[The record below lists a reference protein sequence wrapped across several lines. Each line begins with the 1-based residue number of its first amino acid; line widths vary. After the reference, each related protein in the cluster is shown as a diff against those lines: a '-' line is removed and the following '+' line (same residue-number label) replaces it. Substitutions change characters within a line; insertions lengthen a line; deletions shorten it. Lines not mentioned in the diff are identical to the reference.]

1 MSITRTLRR
10 IALPAWIV
18 SVLCLWRYAAK
29 VSPRAEVELT
39 ANLRLGRGCVIGSY
53 TKIKTSDGPLDVGE
67 GVAIGNHCFISS
79 HEGGVAIGD
88 HTMIGPGAYVVGNNY
103 RYDRLDIPISQQPT
117 ISKGIVIGR
126 GVWIAAGAVILDGA
140 EIGDGVIVTP
150 NSVVGGRI
158 AANTIVQGNP
168 AQKIFV
174 RR

>member
-1 MSITRTLRR
+1 MSYRKLEDLTVEL
-10 IALPAWIV
+10 
-18 SVLCLWRYAAK
+18 
-29 VSPRAEVELT
+29 ELT

-53 TKIKTSDGPLDVGE
+53 TKIKTADGPLLMGTD
-67 GVAIGNHCFISS
+67 VAIGNHCFISS
-79 HEGGVAIGD
+79 HQGGVTIGD

-103 RYDRLDIPISQQPT
+103 RYDRLDVPISQQPT
-117 ISKGIVIGR
+117 ISKGIVIGT

-140 EIGDGVIVTP
+140 DIGDGVIVTP
-150 NSVVGGRI
+150 NSVVGGRV